1 MVQGV
6 SGSNPYYG
14 YAPPPAAGGPQ
25 ASGNVQG
32 GQNPYQSDTYAG
44 GNYYMA
50 NTSMAASGSI
60 SAIVSD
66 PKAASRFSLFLINT
80 PDRLLTVG
88 AGLGSVGRG
97 FLNLLAGNVPL
108 FTSSAQSAEISNNV
122 RLWMSSADLMRT
134 GANANHAVLLQDIG
148 VWKAQ
153 DLAVYYN
160 PSDQAVLS
168 QRMAGAAAA
177 RGITDIP
184 TPAMIGGFVQAA
196 NQVNHYN
203 Y

>member
-14 YAPPPAAGGPQ
+14 YTPPAQTGAQQPM
-25 ASGNVQG
+25 GNVQG
-32 GQNPYQSDTYAG
+32 TQTPYQSDAYAG

-60 SAIVSD
+60 SSIVLD
-66 PKAASRFSLFLINT
+66 PKTASRFSLFMINT

-88 AGLGSVGRG
+88 AGLGGVGRG

-108 FTSSAQSAEISNNV
+108 FTSSARSTEISNNV

-134 GANANHAVLLQDIG
+134 GANANHATLLQDIG
-148 VWKAQ
+148 IWKAQ

-160 PSDQAVLS
+160 PADQAVLS

-184 TPAMIGGFVQAA
+184 SPAMIGGFVQAA
-196 NQVNHYN
+196 NQVSHYN

>member
-14 YAPPPAAGGPQ
+14 YAPPPPAGAPQ
-25 ASGNVQG
+25 AVGNTQG
-32 GQNPYQSDTYAG
+32 GQNPYQSDAYAG
-44 GNYYMA
+44 GGYYMA

-60 SAIVSD
+60 SSIVSD
-66 PKAASRFSLFLINT
+66 PKAASRFSLFMINT

-88 AGLGSVGRG
+88 AGLGAVGRG
-97 FLNLLAGNVPL
+97 FLNLLAGNVPFL
-108 FTSSAQSAEISNNV
+108 TSSAQSTEISNNV

-148 VWKAQ
+148 IWKAQ

-160 PSDQAVLS
+160 PADQAVLS

-177 RGITDIP
+177 RGITDVP

-196 NQVNHYN
+196 NQVNHYS